1 MSKLLRQ
8 IVTSGTK
15 TKSGKKKTIRIALD
29 IEYYEKIELFCERYN
44 RKLNETLKGV
54 LEEFVDEIEK
64 NDPLYHTLIKKSDSN
79 DSYQENSVAPSS
91 KQNSNKK
98 AAVKTPEIKTE
109 TKSVPKQES
118 KPVVKSESKP
128 ESNQE
133 SKSEKKPEK
142 SLSTILLETVKK

>member
-29 IEYYEKIELFCERYN
+29 IEYYEKIQLFCERYN

-64 NDPLYHTLIKKSDSN
+64 NEVELF
-79 DSYQENSVAPSS
+79 
-91 KQNSNKK
+91 
-98 AAVKTPEIKTE
+98 
-109 TKSVPKQES
+109 
-118 KPVVKSESKP
+118 
-128 ESNQE
+128 
-133 SKSEKKPEK
+133 
-142 SLSTILLETVKK
+142 